1 MVHPVP
7 IPELDV
13 IPKINNDIDGGSN
26 QNLKLFIR
34 GNDISG
40 ALVIIGINQ
49 FPNPPIIIGIT
60 IKKIIT
66 KAWDVT
72 IILKIWSS
80 PIRVLVDLISAR
92 IIILKAAPIIEDHIP
107 NIKYIVPMFL
117 WFVENIHN
125 FIIRFFSF

>member
-66 KAWDVT
+66 KA
-72 IILKIWSS
+72 
-80 PIRVLVDLISAR
+80 
-92 IIILKAAPIIEDHIP
+92 
-107 NIKYIVPMFL
+107 
-117 WFVENIHN
+117 
-125 FIIRFFSF
+125 